1 MDNCLAQI
9 LTELVRLTAENQA
22 LRERL
27 EDLTEQEKKADVR
40 ETQDSE

>member
-1 MDNCLAQI
+1 MDSTLAQI

-27 EDLTEQEKKADVR
+27 ADLTETE
-40 ETQDSE
+40 EPS